1 MKPGKIYLLIPFA
14 VLLALWASGWGR
26 SAVRPPQSP
35 AGLIGFAAIAPQEI
49 KRGPQGRRQ
58 IALTFDA
65 GSEADAFPELL
76 AVLERMQVKAT
87 FFLTGKWL
95 ERYPQ
100 HADRLRN
107 SLHSIGNH
115 SWSHPEYTGL
125 SEEAL
130 RLDLL
135 ATDAALSK
143 FFGTPIRP
151 LFRPPFGDRDSRVL
165 RLLGENG
172 YLSVYWTFDTL
183 DSMEPRKSPEFIT
196 RRILG
201 QTDAALDGSIILAH
215 VGYPETCAA
224 MPGIIDS
231 LRARGFDFV
240 TLSDWLGCP
249 QIRQSEP
256 TR

>member
-1 MKPGKIYLLIPFA
+1 MKPGQVCLLIPFA
-14 VLLALWASGWGR
+14 ALLALWAGGWGR
-26 SAVRPPQSP
+26 STVRPPPP
-35 AGLIGFAAIAPQEI
+35 AADPAGFAAIAPQEI
-49 KRGPQGRRQ
+49 RRGPQGRRQ

-95 ERYPQ
+95 ARYPQ
-100 HADRLRN
+100 HAERLR
-107 SLHSIGNH
+107 SSPHSIGNH
-115 SWSHPEYTGL
+115 SWAHPEYTGL
-125 SEEAL
+125 SDEAL

-135 ATDAALSK
+135 AADAALSK

-165 RLLGENG
+165 RLLAENG

-201 QTDAALDGSIILAH
+201 QTDEALDGAIILAH
-215 VGYPETCAA
+215 AGYPETCAA
-224 MPGIIDS
+224 LPGIIRS

-240 TLSDWLGCP
+240 TLSDWLGIP
-249 QIRQSEP
+249 QKRS
-256 TR
+256 